1 MAKPLT
7 PSVTPA
13 RGYRTTKNYDEAV
26 NFIVNYLPKTS
37 IKLLIYTSA
46 IFLKKAKT

>member
-1 MAKPLT
+1 LEYKYATMAKPLT

-26 NFIVNYLPKTS
+26 NFIVNYLPKN
-37 IKLLIYTSA
+37 IY
-46 IFLKKAKT
+46 